1 MSIVGNNLA
10 DRGAALDSSPL
21 PPRPGELSIFGSI
34 RHYRKL
40 VIAIILASILAA
52 GAYIV
57 TRPAEYTATAIVV
70 VKDPGNIPLLNPQTT
85 VSADR
90 YVTDQAVIL
99 SSFSVAQKASRLG
112 ASQRPAVILSADYF
126 QHHTTVTTS
135 EATSNQIAIAFSAPT
150 QDEAVGGSDAVVRA
164 YLQVVSDRLAGPLDA
179 ATSDIDSKIADTD
192 RQLALKSST
201 GPPASELL
209 SRRAVLVGR
218 RDELTTQAAARG
230 NGVELYVAAASA
242 SESARR
248 SALPVA
254 VVVILAGALLS
265 VATAFVL
272 GAVRRPLARAHD
284 GAAILG
290 APLVAVVPAFRSA
303 SASSGLVGPG
313 RKRRRSNATAAFRRT
328 AASLT
333 IRTPGS
339 PSIAV
344 VSARAGDGRS
354 TLTAN
359 LGLALAESGVKTLL
373 IDGCSDGN
381 LSHML
386 LGDQDDGPGWTDVV
400 DGHADLGTAITTVKV
415 QDSLLWV
422 MRPGRR
428 SGVTSAMLPW
438 SEGGTRLTALVRALE
453 LDYYVLIDTPAL
465 LPGADGSAL
474 TAAAGSILV
483 VVRDNSLAGDL
494 EQVRARLALT
504 GIPAS
509 WCVVNH
515 RPPRWS
521 PLARRMRR
529 VPLPEIIAARSEPA
543 NTAPKSDP
551 EPPWVGVRGRR
562 SRT

>member
-1 MSIVGNNLA
+1 
-10 DRGAALDSSPL
+10 
-21 PPRPGELSIFGSI
+21 
-34 RHYRKL
+34 
-40 VIAIILASILAA
+40 
-52 GAYIV
+52 
-57 TRPAEYTATAIVV
+57 
-70 VKDPGNIPLLNPQTT
+70 
-85 VSADR
+85 
-90 YVTDQAVIL
+90 
-99 SSFSVAQKASRLG
+99 
-112 ASQRPAVILSADYF
+112 
-126 QHHTTVTTS
+126 
-135 EATSNQIAIAFSAPT
+135 
-150 QDEAVGGSDAVVRA
+150 
-164 YLQVVSDRLAGPLDA
+164 
-179 ATSDIDSKIADTD
+179 
-192 RQLALKSST
+192 
-201 GPPASELL
+201 
-209 SRRAVLVGR
+209 
-218 RDELTTQAAARG
+218 
-230 NGVELYVAAASA
+230 
-242 SESARR
+242 
-248 SALPVA
+248 
-254 VVVILAGALLS
+254 
-265 VATAFVL
+265 
-272 GAVRRPLARAHD
+272 
-284 GAAILG
+284 
-290 APLVAVVPAFRSA
+290 
-303 SASSGLVGPG
+303 
-313 RKRRRSNATAAFRRT
+313 
-328 AASLT
+328 
-333 IRTPGS
+333 
-339 PSIAV
+339 

-529 VPLPEIIAARSEPA
+529 VPLPEIIAARTEPA